1 MPEGD
6 TVYRS
11 AQTLA
16 RALRGQTVSDV
27 STASAE
33 IRSAGDRRLVGQT
46 VAMVEARGKHLL
58 MWFDPS
64 GLALHTHL
72 AMAGAWHL
80 YRHGERWRRSSR
92 QARFVLT
99 TSGWVAVCFAA
110 PVCEILGPA
119 GVERH
124 GALAGLGPDALDST
138 TDLGEARRRLDER
151 AEWTVAEALL
161 DQRVLAGVG
170 NVYKSE
176 VCHLV
181 GVDPGCRVGEVDGAQ
196 RDALLAAA
204 CRLLRANAGPHRQ
217 PRTTTSEPG
226 SGRLAVYGKAGRGC
240 ARCGEVIRVARHGF
254 HARLTYWCP
263 GCQGSGP
270 RVRSDRPEGKR
281 TTAW

>member
-16 RALRGQTVSDV
+16 RALSGQTVRDV
-27 STASAE
+27 STAAPNV
-33 IRSAGDRRLVGQT
+33 RSAGERRLISQT
-46 VAMVEARGKHLL
+46 IAMVEARGKHLL
-58 MWFDPS
+58 MWFEPS

-72 AMAGAWHL
+72 AMAGGWHL

-92 QARFVLT
+92 QARFVVA
-99 TSGWVAVCFAA
+99 TSEWVAVCFAA
-110 PVCEILGPA
+110 PVCELLGP
-119 GVERH
+119 GEVKRH
-124 GALAGLGPDALDST
+124 GALADLGPDGLDAAV
-138 TDLGEARRRLDER
+138 DLVEARRRLDAR
-151 AEWTVAEALL
+151 ADWSVGEALL

-181 GVDPGCRVGEVDGAQ
+181 GVDPWCRVGEVDGAQ

-204 CRLLRANAGPHRQ
+204 CRLLRANAGPHRR
-217 PRTTTSEPG
+217 PRTTTSRQGPD
-226 SGRLAVYGKAGRGC
+226 RLAVYGKAGRGC
-240 ARCGEVIRVARHGF
+240 ARCGEVIRVARQGH

-263 GCQGSGP
+263 GCQCNGP
-270 RVRSDRPEGKR
+270 HVTGDRPEGNR
-281 TTAW
+281 TSAW